1 MAQSPGFCVCL
12 YSTFCLLQKIPAAH
26 WVQLEKPDEF
36 NAALR
41 RWLDALPINDGKLE
55 EPVAG
60 QRHLADEL

>member
-1 MAQSPGFCVCL
+1 MAQSRGFCVCF

-26 WVQLEKPDEF
+26 WVQLEKPEEF

>member
-1 MAQSPGFCVCL
+1 MAQSWGLCVCF

-26 WVQLEKPDEF
+26 WVQLEKPEEF

-41 RWLDALPINDGKLE
+41 RWLDALLINDGKLE

-60 QRHLADEL
+60 QKHLADEL